1 MQLQSMTAQQ
11 YITAQQHI
19 MAQYITENNI
29 AYLFYG

>member
-19 MAQYITENNI
+19 TENNI